1 MQTVA
6 LFEGEL
12 RFDETTEVGFRTY
25 GADGDWVS
33 YVTGDGHVTGE
44 RLSGSVRWTNHPRR
58 RADGTWLPD
67 FHGVISTNDGAQIL
81 FSFSGY
87 NWGVNDPFEYDRR
100 AAMAALTLA
109 ASEER
114 YMWVN
119 RVFAVLEADVRPS
132 ADPEHWTVRAFECV
146 NEITTAATS

>member
-12 RFDETTEVGFRTY
+12 RFDETTEVAFRTY
-25 GADGDWVS
+25 GADGDWVC

-67 FHGVISTNDGAQIL
+67 FHGVISTNDDAQIL

-87 NWGVNDPFEYDRR
+87 NWGVNEDRKSTR
-100 AAMAALTLA
+100 L
-109 ASEER
+109 
-114 YMWVN
+114 
-119 RVFAVLEADVRPS
+119 
-132 ADPEHWTVRAFECV
+132 
-146 NEITTAATS
+146 